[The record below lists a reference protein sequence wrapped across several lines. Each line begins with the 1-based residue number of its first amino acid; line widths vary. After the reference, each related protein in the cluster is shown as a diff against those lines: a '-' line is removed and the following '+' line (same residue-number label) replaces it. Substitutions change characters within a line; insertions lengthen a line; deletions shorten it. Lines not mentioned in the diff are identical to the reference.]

1 MAYRAVLGLLVL
13 ATPVQSQLSQAWP
26 NHALQRSPL
35 CETIHNELLCARA
48 IEAVQLPLV
57 KGGQQ
62 TRGHTLGS
70 SRHARILCSSARCWN
85 CPGMTRAGLWM
96 PLAPTLQSDHRT
108 EAWLTTAD
116 FQG

>member
-48 IEAVQLPLV
+48 IEAVQLPLSQGV
-57 KGGQQ
+57 V
-62 TRGHTLGS
+62 
-70 SRHARILCSSARCWN
+70 SRHGDTLSVRLDT
-85 CPGMTRAGLWM
+85 PGFFAVQRGAGIVL
-96 PLAPTLQSDHRT
+96 
-108 EAWLTTAD
+108 E
-116 FQG
+116 

>member
-48 IEAVQLPLV
+48 IEAVQLPLSQGWSADTGTHSRFV
-57 KGGQQ
+57 S
-62 TRGHTLGS
+62 TRPDFFAVQRG
-70 SRHARILCSSARCWN
+70 
-85 CPGMTRAGLWM
+85 AGIVL
-96 PLAPTLQSDHRT
+96 
-108 EAWLTTAD
+108 E
-116 FQG
+116 